1 MSITLRIVEPPESLP
16 DWYPPL
22 DPEHPVDYRLRYVEL
37 DMLIEAMILLGVV
50 AEEPG
55 EGEALLAM
63 DRFGE
68 VGNEFDPDEC
78 VRISR
83 SMRRFMQEE
92 VPAEFFATLQER
104 WNDTQAELRQALE
117 ARGELVVSGFESFPH
132 DGKSLRNALLHWG
145 AFTALAADNGGLEVV
160 E

>member
-1 MSITLRIVEPPESLP
+1 MTITLRICTPPDALP

-22 DPEHPVDYRLRYVEL
+22 DPEHPADYRLRYVEL

-50 AEEPG
+50 SEEPA
-55 EGEALLAM
+55 EGEDLLAM

-92 VPAEFFATLQER
+92 VPSEFFATLQER
-104 WNDTQAELRQALE
+104 WNDTQAELRQAFE
-117 ARGELVVSGFESFPH
+117 ARGELVVSGFESFPY
-132 DGKSLRNALLHWG
+132 DARSLRSALLHWG
-145 AFTALAADNGGLEVV
+145 AFTALAADHGGLEVV